1 MRHFAIVS
9 GVLALL
15 VAAATP
21 AAAQP
26 ISAGGTVSVYAM
38 GLNNPR
44 GLKFGPDGNLYV
56 AEGGTGGSNSTTGC
70 DQVIPPVGPYTGSQT
85 GSRISMIDAQGV
97 RTTVADNIPSSQ
109 TSAASGSLVSG
120 VADVAFIGSTL
131 YGVLAGAGCSHG
143 VQGIPNGVIRVNA
156 DHTWAVIADLSAFQ
170 KANPVANPEPDDF
183 EPDGTW
189 YSVIAVN
196 GDLYAVEPN
205 HGELDKITTAGQI
218 SRVIDIS
225 ASQGHIVPTAMTYH
239 DGNFYVGN
247 LHLFPIV
254 EGSSK
259 IYKITP
265 TGQISVVAQGL
276 TTVLGVTFDDRGR
289 MYVLENTTN
298 NAFPTPGTGRVV
310 RVDSSGGLEVIAAG
324 LSVPT
329 AMTFGPDGKLYV
341 SNVGFGPPP
350 IGLGQILRIDI
361 PPDLPA
367 GVTIESLP
375 ADATRLKRLLGQL
388 PAIPT
393 SQIVGQ
399 SQQAVVIPVAG
410 SIQGANGTFFHSD
423 VTLVNR
429 RAQSQDVLVAWL
441 QEGQDGTN
449 APSYRITVPSSVLT
463 RSNGLMN
470 TPPTI
475 SDFVGR
481 LGLSG
486 VGALVFIG
494 IDSNGNVDPQASINA
509 FSRIWTFQ
517 PGSQGTVSQTLSS
530 TGFTDLGLDQGVAP
544 GLRQDAGFRTNV
556 GVLNLDA
563 NASDFTI
570 GASGDRKSATISV
583 HVPPLSMIQVPI
595 PAGDYGSVAAGFV
608 SQRAGIRWVGYGS
621 SVDQITGGGWVS
633 EAIPVP

>member
-1 MRHFAIVS
+1 M
-9 GVLALL
+9 
-15 VAAATP
+15 
-21 AAAQP
+21 
-26 ISAGGTVSVYAM
+26 
-38 GLNNPR
+38 
-44 GLKFGPDGNLYV
+44 
-56 AEGGTGGSNSTTGC
+56 
-70 DQVIPPVGPYTGSQT
+70 
-85 GSRISMIDAQGV
+85 
-97 RTTVADNIPSSQ
+97 
-109 TSAASGSLVSG
+109 
-120 VADVAFIGSTL
+120 
-131 YGVLAGAGCSHG
+131 
-143 VQGIPNGVIRVNA
+143 
-156 DHTWAVIADLSAFQ
+156 
-170 KANPVANPEPDDF
+170 
-183 EPDGTW
+183 
-189 YSVIAVN
+189 
-196 GDLYAVEPN
+196 
-205 HGELDKITTAGQI
+205 
-218 SRVIDIS
+218 IDIS

-247 LHLFPIV
+247 LRTFPIA

-259 IYKITP
+259 IYKITL

-350 IGLGQILRIDI
+350 VGLGQILRIDI

-367 GVTIESLP
+367 GVTIEALL
-375 ADATRLKRLLGQL
+375 ADATRLTRLLGQL

-399 SQQAVVIPVAG
+399 SQQAAVIPVAG
-410 SIQGANGTFFHSD
+410 SIQGANGTFFRSD

-441 QEGQDGTN
+441 QEGKDGTN
-449 APSYRITVPSSVLT
+449 APSYRITVPPSTLN
-463 RSNGLMN
+463 RLNGLMN
-470 TPPTI
+470 PPPTI
-475 SDFVGR
+475 FDFVGR

-517 PGSQGTVSQTLSS
+517 PGSQGTVSQSLSS

-544 GLRQDAGFRTNV
+544 GLRQDSGFRTNV
-556 GVLNLDA
+556 GVVNLDA
-563 NASDFTI
+563 TASDFTI
-570 GASGDRKSATISV
+570 GAAGDRKSSTFSV

-608 SQRAGIRWVGYGS
+608 SQRAGFVGLVTEAPSTTSPVAAGS
-621 SVDQITGGGWVS
+621 PRPYRFADR
-633 EAIPVP
+633 